1 MLYNYITTKK
11 GQELITDV
19 RKGTLVLCRGE
30 WKPCPKP
37 EVIKAYRY
45 TFHTLPTTILPYSDM
60 RIMINTRPKLNKSD
74 VFMPQLSVRGF
85 YGDNRTEKLTF
96 GNKEIEWIY
105 PRIIRYYE
113 RAAAISF
120 EATGKYSVTMPKK
133 NVSELSNDELSER
146 NLEYY
151 LEGLLRYGGS
161 PVGNKYEIPVRNET
175 DKMVLRLLGLEL
187 SPYNRF
193 NKRLPVIT
201 ERTMLTLF
209 SHIKDDWCKGKFKDE
224 FVAYHINHKTKLPKY
239 IGIHK
244 EDLIDIE
251 SVEVLGFPDF
261 DYDVNGINIGD
272 FVK

>member
-30 WKPCPKP
+30 WKPCPAT
-37 EVIKAYRY
+37 EVITAYKY
-45 TFHTLPTTILPYSDM
+45 TFHTLPTTILPYKDN
-60 RIMINTRPKLNKSD
+60 RIMINTKPKLNKSD
-74 VFMPQLSVRGF
+74 VLKPESSVRGF
-85 YGDNRTEKLTF
+85 YGDRNGEKLTF
-96 GNKEIEWIY
+96 SDRDLDWIY
-105 PRIIRYYE
+105 PRILRYYE
-113 RAAAISF
+113 RAATINCESA
-120 EATGKYSVTMPKK
+120 GKYSVNMIKK
-133 NVSELSNDELSER
+133 EHKELCSDELSER

-161 PVGNKYEIPVRNET
+161 PVGNKYEIPVRNES

-187 SPYNRF
+187 LPYNRF

-209 SHIKDDWCKGKFKDE
+209 SHIKDDYCKSKFTDE
-224 FVAYHINHKTKLPKY
+224 FIAFHINHKTRLSRY

-244 EDLIDIE
+244 DDIVNIE
-251 SVEVLGFPDF
+251 PVKILGFPDF
-261 DYDVNGINIGD
+261 DYDVNTMNIGD